1 MHIYEKSVSL
11 VRRNPKF
18 GTKWDL
24 LGKMSLLN
32 EALGSSMP
40 SFSLTLNVEP

>member
-1 MHIYEKSVSL
+1 MRIYEKGVSF

-18 GTKWDL
+18 GAKLAVAWKT
-24 LGKMSLLN
+24 SLFN

-40 SFSLTLNVEP
+40 SWFLTLNVEP